1 MQGLKK
7 KCYSLPHQP
16 GFLYG
21 APGGFVNLSVLS
33 MGEKE
38 LDLETRLRKE
48 NYAECLVGAGLMN
61 SFATS
66 HAVAHYQGTSTF
78 SLIGQSVIAMDQ
90 TCRQI
95 GQALAIQCN
104 NFVMKAKQ
112 TNLLIRCK
120 RYLSLHYFR
129 QETFYRSQLFA
140 KYCEWQRWPLSY
152 IQTGNVFPGNNVS
165 FEVYCDEQCKV
176 YQRFCNAIDHIKR
189 ET

>member
-66 HAVAHYQGTSTF
+66 HAVAHYQGMSTF
-78 SLIGQSVIAMDQ
+78 SLIGQSVIAMYE

-120 RYLSLHYFR
+120 KTCRY
-129 QETFYRSQLFA
+129 TIFA
-140 KYCEWQRWPLSY
+140 KRLFTVLSY
-152 IQTGNVFPGNNVS
+152 LLNIESGSDGRCLIFKVFPGSNVS
-165 FEVYCDEQCKV
+165 FEMYCDEQCAV
-176 YQRFCNAIDHIKR
+176 YQRFCNAIAHIKR